1 LFLANTSPPK
11 IFTKNRFSPA
21 DAVPQT
27 GAGRHGGGQHLSGRG
42 PRSSSMAQCWQGEL
56 YSCIVRLA
64 LAAALQLRWG
74 KGERAKTL
82 SLQEPGS
89 GQVQCTSRRNLSLC
103 IYMYDVCTHHVTARV
118 HVADSVHA
126 GGAGTS
132 NLTRISHDLHVLGLC
147 LPAISIQYSVICLRG
162 NCVIRRT
169 QKVIQG
175 DDNGHVGR
183 PC

>member
-1 LFLANTSPPK
+1 MQGQSSDHRSYAT
-11 IFTKNRFSPA
+11 RAAQQRPA
-21 DAVPQT
+21 VLT
-27 GAGRHGGGQHLSGRG
+27 GSESLL
-42 PRSSSMAQCWQGEL
+42 PSSAMAPCS
-56 YSCIVRLA
+56 SCACIA
-64 LAAALQLRWG
+64 EC
-74 KGERAKTL
+74 GERVTAL
-82 SLQEPGS
+82 SLQAPGS
-89 GQVQCTSRRNLSLC
+89 RQVQCTSRRNLSLC